1 MKSKL
6 EKAKEALQVLIMY
19 ATEDRQDDEIDT
31 VYDLA
36 EEIEA
41 VLNEV

>member
-1 MKSKL
+1 MKSKI
-6 EKAKEALQVLIMY
+6 EKAKKALEVLIMY
-19 ATEDRQDDEIDT
+19 ATEDRQDDEIDF
-31 VYDLA
+31 VFDAA

>member
-1 MKSKL
+1 MKSKI
-6 EKAKEALQVLIMY
+6 EKAKKALEVLIMY
-19 ATEDRQDDEIDT
+19 ATEDRQDDEIDS
-31 VYDLA
+31 VFDAA